1 MSETTSTAVAE
12 AVTLR
17 EVRPG
22 DVKECARICFEAFGG
37 IDDYH
42 RFPRDF
48 PSLEFAEGLMEAF
61 VGSPFNWGV
70 VAEADGR
77 IVGSNFLL
85 ESDPIRGVGPISVDP
100 DHQGRGVGRKLM
112 EAVIERGKGPPG
124 TRLLQDSFNML
135 SLSLYASLGFE
146 EREPV
151 VVMSGKPTS
160 GPVEGIEVRPARESD
175 LDECETLCKK
185 VHGFERTNELRGAM
199 QAFEPF
205 VALRSGRVLAYATT
219 LTFWPMAHGVAE
231 TDEDMQALLRG
242 VAAEVDDPLA
252 ILVPLRS
259 GLFHWCLAEGLRS
272 LKPMNLMTL
281 GSYQEPRGSWFP
293 SVLY

>member
-1 MSETTSTAVAE
+1 
-12 AVTLR
+12 
-17 EVRPG
+17 
-22 DVKECARICFEAFGG
+22 
-37 IDDYH
+37 
-42 RFPRDF
+42 
-48 PSLEFAEGLMEAF
+48 MEAF
-61 VGSPFNWGV
+61 VGSPFSWGV

-100 DHQGRGVGRKLM
+100 DHQGRGVGRNLM
-112 EAVIERGKGPPG
+112 EAVIERGKGAPG

-160 GPVEGIEVRPARESD
+160 GPVDGIDVRPVREAD
-175 LDECETLCKK
+175 LEECEALCKK

-199 QAFEPF
+199 QAFAPF
-205 VALRSGRVLAYATT
+205 VALRDGRVTAYATT

-242 VAAEVDDPLA
+242 VAPAVDDPLA

-259 GLFHWCLAEGLRS
+259 GLFRWCLAEGLRS

-281 GSYQEPRGSWFP
+281 GAYQEPQGSWFP